1 MLCTYIYTTYSVL
14 IFGYAFPTSLNH
26 CKKVCYFPSTKRTA
40 TRPKTLITTCHRVTS
55 AEITVAKVMT
65 LGEMAFLKGPKQ
77 HISFEW
83 IDLKC
88 ESCKWDLCIGNSYDC
103 FFQLWNYFSQAKP
116 DIIEDNIKCHQKHIL
131 SHWKA
136 AKKPSF

>member
-1 MLCTYIYTTYSVL
+1 MGLTTCSVL

-40 TRPKTLITTCHRVTS
+40 TGPKTLITTCHRVTS

-65 LGEMAFLKGPKQ
+65 LGERAFLKGPKQ
-77 HISFEW
+77 QISFEW

-88 ESCKWDLCIGNSYDC
+88 QSCKGTCV
-103 FFQLWNYFSQAKP
+103 
-116 DIIEDNIKCHQKHIL
+116 
-131 SHWKA
+131 
-136 AKKPSF
+136 